1 MHTIRPAQPM
11 KPEFRNVDLEV
22 ISRTDPTALTKALG
36 NQVDVLW
43 SGPPSGI
50 RWGKRAGYFVG
61 FEVRSARPGFESMLN
76 RFCELIETLPPAVA
90 RIWKRARRRT
100 LDIGLESGEQ
110 SPPLAL
116 RIEPETLARIVAIG
130 ATIAITLYPSAPNY
144 RAKGASPSQPG
155 ATPQVTKRNR
165 NKV

>member
-1 MHTIRPAQPM
+1 M

-22 ISRTDPTALTKALG
+22 ITGTDPTALVKALG
-36 NQVDVLW
+36 NQLIVLC
-43 SGPPSGI
+43 SG
-50 RWGKRAGYFVG
+50 RRAEFGWEKSRDYFAS
-61 FEVRSARPGFESMLN
+61 FEVRSARGFESMLN
-76 RFCELIETLPPAVA
+76 KFCELIETLPPAAA

-110 SPPLAL
+110 SPQLDL

-144 RAKGASPSQPG
+144 RAKGTSPSQPG

-165 NKV
+165 DKV